1 MLPSE
6 DMARVLATRRL
17 TEAEHGAR
25 DHGFRRDIR
34 PAPDGATRRPAPT
47 RRPDADCRPC
57 PERAQGA
64 LG

>member
-17 TEAEHGAR
+17 TETERAAR

-34 PAPDGATRRPAPT
+34 HAPDGVTQRPPPP

-57 PERAQGA
+57 PERAHGA